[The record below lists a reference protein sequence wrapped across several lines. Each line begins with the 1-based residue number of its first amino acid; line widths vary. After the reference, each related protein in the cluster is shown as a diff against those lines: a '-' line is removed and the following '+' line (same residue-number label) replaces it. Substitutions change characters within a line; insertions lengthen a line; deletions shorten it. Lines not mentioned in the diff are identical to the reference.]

1 MDTITC
7 IWLYPHMTP
16 APTPAPLPPKRRW
29 PRILALTLLCLS
41 LGGCV
46 ACRILHSGPYR
57 ITEPL
62 PEAKL
67 LDIHVHTAG
76 IGAGDSGCFI
86 SKAMENSWKLGIY
99 LKSFGT
105 TREELQAK
113 GDAHVVQL
121 ISRQLAASKHV
132 GQAILLAMDGVVDAN
147 GELDKSRT
155 EIYVPNAFIAK
166 ETAKTTNL
174 LFGASINPLR
184 KDALAQLDWA
194 KEHGARLVKWIPSI
208 MQFDPADER
217 LTPFYR
223 KLVELKLPLL
233 THAGQE
239 RSFTHAR
246 DELCDPQR
254 LHLPLKLGVTV
265 IVAHIASTGANA
277 GERDTDRLAPMMA
290 TYTNLFSE
298 ISSLTQVNK
307 LGYLRE
313 ALTRPEWSGRLLFGS
328 DYPLINTPLCS
339 PYCYPLQLTAE
350 QCRRLSAIQN
360 PWDRDVEL
368 KQALGVPREVFLRSR
383 QLIP

>member
-313 ALTRPEWSGRLLFGS
+313 ALTRPEWQGRLLFGS
-328 DYPLINTPLCS
+328 DYPLINTALCS
-339 PYCYPLQLTAE
+339 PHFYPLQLTAAE
-350 QCRRLSAIQN
+350 RSRLSAIEN

-368 KQALGVPREVFLRSR
+368 KQALGVPKEVFTRSR
-383 QLIP
+383 LLLP

>member
-1 MDTITC
+1 
-7 IWLYPHMTP
+7 MT
-16 APTPAPLPPKRRW
+16 AAPLPATPPPRRRW
-29 PRILALTLLCLS
+29 PRIIAITLLSLS

-46 ACRILHSGPYR
+46 ACRVFHSGPYR
-57 ITEPL
+57 APEAL

-155 EIYVPNAFIAK
+155 EIYVPNDFIAK

-184 KDALAQLDWA
+184 KDALAQLEWA
-194 KEHGARLVKWIPSI
+194 KANGARLVKWIPSI

-239 RSFTHAR
+239 RSFTSAR

-328 DYPLINTPLCS
+328 DFPLINTPLCS
-339 PYCYPLQLTAE
+339 PYCYPLNLTAE
-350 QCRRLSAIQN
+350 QCRRISAIEN

-368 KQALGVPREVFLRSR
+368 KQALGVPREVFERSER
-383 QLIP
+383 MFRKK

>member
-1 MDTITC
+1 
-7 IWLYPHMTP
+7 MTTAPIP
-16 APTPAPLPPKRRW
+16 ATPPPQRRW
-29 PRILALTLLCLS
+29 PRILALTLLALS

-46 ACRILHSGPYR
+46 ACKLLHSGPYR
-57 ITEPL
+57 VPEPL

-86 SKAMENSWKLGIY
+86 SKQMESSWKLNIY

-121 ISRQLAASKHV
+121 ISRQLAESKHV

-147 GELDKSRT
+147 GELDRART
-155 EIYVPNAFIAK
+155 EIYVPNAFIAQ

-174 LFGASINPLR
+174 LYGASINPLR
-184 KDALAQLDWA
+184 KDALAQLIEA
-194 KEHGARLVKWIPSI
+194 KANGARLIKWIPSI
-208 MQFDPADER
+208 MQFDPADDR

-223 KLVELKLPLL
+223 KLVELNLPLL

-239 RSFTHAR
+239 RSFTRAR

-290 TYTNLFSE
+290 QYTNLFSE

-313 ALTRPEWSGRLLFGS
+313 ALTRPEWQGRLLFGS
-328 DYPLINTPLCS
+328 DYPLINTALCS
-339 PYCYPLQLTAE
+339 PHFYPLQLTAAE
-350 QCRRLSAIQN
+350 RSRLSAIEN

-368 KQALGVPREVFLRSR
+368 KQALGVPKEVFTRSR
-383 QLIP
+383 LLLPP

>member
-1 MDTITC
+1 
-7 IWLYPHMTP
+7 MTTDPIP
-16 APTPAPLPPKRRW
+16 ATPPPKRRW
-29 PRILALTLLCLS
+29 PRILAITLLCLS

-46 ACRILHSGPYR
+46 ACRVFHSGPYR
-57 ITEPL
+57 APEPL

-121 ISRQLAASKHV
+121 ISRQLAGSKHV

-155 EIYVPNAFIAK
+155 EIYVPNAFIAR

-194 KEHGARLVKWIPSI
+194 KANGARLVKWIPSI

-277 GERDTDRLAPMMA
+277 GQRDTDRLAPMMA

-328 DYPLINTPLCS
+328 DFPLINTPLCS
-339 PYCYPLQLTAE
+339 PYCYPLNLTAE
-350 QCRRLSAIQN
+350 QCRRLSAIEN

-368 KQALGVPREVFLRSR
+368 KQALGVPREVFERSSG
-383 QLIP
+383 LFLKK

>member
-1 MDTITC
+1 
-7 IWLYPHMTP
+7 MT
-16 APTPAPLPPKRRW
+16 AAPLPATPPPRRRW
-29 PRILALTLLCLS
+29 PRIIAITLLSVS

-46 ACRILHSGPYR
+46 ACRVFHSGPYR
-57 ITEPL
+57 APEAL

-155 EIYVPNAFIAK
+155 EIYVPNDFIAK

-184 KDALAQLDWA
+184 KDALAQLEWA
-194 KEHGARLVKWIPSI
+194 KANGARLVKWIPSI

-239 RSFTHAR
+239 RSFTSAR

-328 DYPLINTPLCS
+328 DFPLINTPLCS
-339 PYCYPLQLTAE
+339 PYCYPLNLTAE
-350 QCRRLSAIQN
+350 QCRRISAIEN

-368 KQALGVPREVFLRSR
+368 KQALGVPREVFLRST
-383 QLIP
+383 QMFP